1 MTKGHDQ
8 KRDTLPQNQTPN
20 KVFSVLP
27 LESGMFQLQATISII
42 KFFVVDPSVCCISV
56 WHQIGV
62 RSGVDVCNITMDTM
76 DVIIIQRKTICMQ
89 F

>member
-42 KFFVVDPSVCCISV
+42 KFFFGSKCVLYQCMASKLGSGQV
-56 WHQIGV
+56 WMFVTLQWTQWM
-62 RSGVDVCNITMDTM
+62 S
-76 DVIIIQRKTICMQ
+76 
-89 F
+89 